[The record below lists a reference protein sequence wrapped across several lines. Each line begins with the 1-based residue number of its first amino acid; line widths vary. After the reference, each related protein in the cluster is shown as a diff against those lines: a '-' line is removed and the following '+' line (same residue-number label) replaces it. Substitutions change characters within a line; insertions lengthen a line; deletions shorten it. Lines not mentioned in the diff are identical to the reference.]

1 MCIHCGDSYERRHWI
16 QGYPEPRI
24 VYQCTSYIDAKQK
37 KRRPSKAI
45 SEDIHNKAVC
55 DVINEMFLGK
65 NASFKEL
72 YKLIERHIHIEDVEE
87 DINKCLDIQACIEDE
102 INVILT
108 QKGKATSDVE
118 LFMLDK
124 QYKERIN
131 DYKEL
136 EAKIQE
142 LQIKEQNAKS
152 AIVRLEEMNKVLAM
166 DIITPGLLT
175 KEIVKAFIKKI
186 IVVDKTTV
194 VMVIDSTGEIEPKA
208 IKERRKEV
216 AAQEPILTK
225 EILLERHYRPER
237 LTYKFV
243 MI

>member
-1 MCIHCGDSYERRHWI
+1 
-16 QGYPEPRI
+16 
-24 VYQCTSYIDAKQK
+24 
-37 KRRPSKAI
+37 
-45 SEDIHNKAVC
+45 
-55 DVINEMFLGK
+55 
-65 NASFKEL
+65 
-72 YKLIERHIHIEDVEE
+72 
-87 DINKCLDIQACIEDE
+87 
-102 INVILT
+102 
-108 QKGKATSDVE
+108 
-118 LFMLDK
+118 MLDK

-237 LTYKFV
+237 LTYKVV